1 MDKFAKFSFEQ
12 YLESIPGVIVIDLQG
27 MVVYL
32 NQQCAAYLEKDR
44 AWSVGKHILEVFP
57 ASQMLEGLSTEQ
69 SRMVF
74 YNTAF
79 GIGISVQ
86 TPLFFQDEKVGL
98 MEYDVCQEPELFYKI
113 ADDYNRFLDRELK
126 NLTRQIIKLEGTK
139 YSIHNIAGNSR
150 AILRLKEEIVAA
162 AKTNST
168 VVVTGETGTGKELVA
183 HAIHHLSSRR
193 AHRMIKVNSSA
204 FPENLVE
211 SELFGYDRGAFTG
224 AVKEGKKGKF
234 ELAHQGTLFIDEIN
248 HLSMTV
254 QPKLL
259 RVLQEKE
266 VDRIGGEQSIPVD
279 VRIIA
284 ASNEDLQELVKKKL
298 FREDLYYRLNVV
310 EIRIP
315 PLRERLEDLEDLS
328 DSILQEL
335 RLSIGSPVTGVDKGA
350 IELLQG
356 YSWPG
361 NVRELHNA
369 IERAVNYASTPILTK
384 KDFDLYRKDKEL
396 FVLAEERREGEN
408 LLEEVK
414 RKAERE
420 FICETLK
427 KFHNNKTKTAQY
439 LNIPRPLLY
448 QKMKRLGILSK

>member
-1 MDKFAKFSFEQ
+1 MEKFADLCFTQ
-12 YLESIPGVIVIDLQG
+12 YLDSIPGVIVIDLQG

-32 NQQCAAYLEKDR
+32 NQQCADYLEKDR
-44 AWSVGKHILEVFP
+44 EWSVGKHILDVFP
-57 ASQMLEGLSTEQ
+57 ASQMVEGLSAEQ
-69 SRMVF
+69 RRMVF
-74 YNTAF
+74 YNTDF

-86 TPLFFQDEKVGL
+86 VPLFSNGEKVGL

-139 YSIHNIAGNSR
+139 YSIHNIAGSCR
-150 AILRLKEEIVAA
+150 STLRLKEEIIAA

-168 VVVTGETGTGKELVA
+168 VVITGETGTGKELVA
-183 HAIHHLSSRR
+183 HAIHNLSSRR

-234 ELAHQGTLFIDEIN
+234 ELAHQGTLFIDEVN
-248 HLSMTV
+248 HLPLTV

-266 VDRIGGEQSIPVD
+266 VDRIGGERSIPVD

-284 ASNEDLQELVKKKL
+284 ASNEDLKELVNSRL
-298 FREDLYYRLNVV
+298 FREDLYYRLNVI
-310 EIRIP
+310 EIKIP
-315 PLRERLEDLEDLS
+315 PLRERLEDLEELI

-335 RLSIGSPVTGVDKGA
+335 KTSIGSPVTGVDKGA
-350 IELLQG
+350 IELLQS
-356 YSWPG
+356 YPWPG

-369 IERAVNYASTPILTK
+369 VERAVNYASLPILTK
-384 KDFDLYRKDKEL
+384 KDFAFYGKDQETPL
-396 FVLAEERREGEN
+396 LSEPHREGEN
-408 LLEEVK
+408 LLEAIK
-414 RKAERE
+414 RKAEKE

-427 KFHNNKTKTAQY
+427 KFHNNKTKAAQY

-448 QKMKRLGILSK
+448 QKMKRLGITPK